1 MTRALY
7 RSLVQL
13 HPPAFRREF
22 GDEMVSIFD
31 EAAKVDGAGRL
42 FADGVLSLGRQWL
55 VRAGTWKV
63 AVAAMAGF
71 AEILLAYTM
80 AYGPPVGRS
89 CGADVP
95 QAESAA
101 YVTLARFSGQWKGNL
116 KSTGPSGFIELTL
129 AWKGAAWMGTIQL
142 QGPDGGMHGGAVE
155 DIQVEGDV
163 LRFRVRAGD
172 ADMNFNGRLRLGRL
186 TGTLEAT
193 ANGKFGASG
202 PKGKKVGE
210 GIWQMSPA
218 SPQTAAAVA
227 RRT

>member
-1 MTRALY
+1 
-7 RSLVQL
+7 
-13 HPPAFRREF
+13 
-22 GDEMVSIFD
+22 
-31 EAAKVDGAGRL
+31 
-42 FADGVLSLGRQWL
+42 
-55 VRAGTWKV
+55 
-63 AVAAMAGF
+63 
-71 AEILLAYTM
+71 
-80 AYGPPVGRS
+80 
-89 CGADVP
+89 
-95 QAESAA
+95 
-101 YVTLARFSGQWKGNL
+101 
-116 KSTGPSGFIELTL
+116 L

-142 QGPDGGMHGGAVE
+142 QAPDGGMHGGAVE

-163 LRFRVRAGD
+163 LRFRVRAGA

-218 SPQTAAAVA
+218 SPQTAATVA